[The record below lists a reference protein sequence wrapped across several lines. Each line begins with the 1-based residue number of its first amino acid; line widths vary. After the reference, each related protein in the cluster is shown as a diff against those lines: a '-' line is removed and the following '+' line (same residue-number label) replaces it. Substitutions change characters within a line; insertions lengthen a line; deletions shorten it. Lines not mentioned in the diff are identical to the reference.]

1 VNENNETSHR
11 CAGSRPARPLVLCAG
26 MAVVDFMFRVD
37 RFPSPSTKAMAR
49 EFFVTGGGN
58 AANATIAITRLGG
71 RARFCGPVGDDEFGQ
86 RVLYGLLKEG
96 VDIGGAQH
104 VKGASTSV
112 SGIFVDP
119 AGERLLTT
127 RRAQALEKAPP
138 PDDCARL
145 IEGVDALLADNHFP
159 DFVLPICRAARERN
173 LPVVLDVDKPAT
185 EAADPLLALAS
196 HAIFS
201 AEALRAAAAIGDL
214 AAALERASTFCR
226 GFVAATDGAAGA
238 LWHDGH
244 ALRRQEAFAVNA
256 VDTLGAGDVFHA
268 AFVLA
273 LAEGRAEAEALRFA
287 SAAAA
292 LKCARFGGIV
302 GAPARADVEQLLMK
316 S

>member
-1 VNENNETSHR
+1 MDENNETSHR
-11 CAGSRPARPLVLCAG
+11 CTGSPAARPLVLCAG

-37 RFPSPSTKAMAR
+37 RFPSSNTKAMAR
-49 EFFVTGGGN
+49 EFFLTGGGN

-86 RVLYGLLKEG
+86 RVLDGLVREG
-96 VDIGGAQH
+96 VDIGAAQR

-127 RRAQALEKAPP
+127 RRAQGLEKAPP
-138 PDDCARL
+138 PPDCARL
-145 IEGVDALLADNHFP
+145 LEGVDALLADNHLP
-159 DFVLPICRAARERN
+159 DFVLPICGAARARN
-173 LPVVLDVDKPAT
+173 IPVVLDVDKPAT

-196 HAIFS
+196 HAIFA
-201 AEALRAAAAIGDL
+201 AEAMRAAAATGDL

-226 GFVAATDGAAGA
+226 GFVAVTEGAAGA
-238 LWHDGH
+238 LWHDGR
-244 ALRRQEAFAVNA
+244 ALQRQEAFAVNA
-256 VDTLGAGDVFHA
+256 VDTLAAGDVFHA
-268 AFVLA
+268 AFALA

-292 LKCARFGGIV
+292 LKCTRFGGIV
-302 GAPARADVEQLLMK
+302 GAPTRDEVEHLLMK